1 MNRLPTVVD
10 LALRAIA
17 LVAALAIV
25 AALTGFGGGEDLE
38 DPTPTPPVPCS
49 VDRKA
54 CI

>member
-17 LVAALAIV
+17 LVAAL
-25 AALTGFGGGEDLE
+25 TGCGGGEDLE

>member
-1 MNRLPTVVD
+1 MNSLPAAVD
-10 LALRAIA
+10 FALRAIA
-17 LVAALAIV
+17 LVAALAVV
-25 AALTGFGGGEDLE
+25 AALTGCGGGEDLE